1 MLGVGT
7 VVSSGGEADLWLA
20 LVATVVV
27 ALAFQ
32 PARERAQRLA
42 NRLVYGQ
49 RATPYEVLADLSRRM
64 AGALSVDE
72 VLPRMAEAAARGVGA
87 ARSRVRVYVPGG
99 ADRVVSWPQGTTSE
113 TFERTVLVLHQG
125 APAGELAVTRPPGE
139 RLTRAEEK
147 LLSDLAA
154 QAGPALENVRLNLQL
169 QSRLE
174 ELQASRQRIVAAQDA
189 ERRRLERDL
198 HDGAQQGLVALA
210 VTARLA
216 RELVR
221 TEPAEAESLL
231 EEVSLQANEALGTLR
246 DLARGIFPTALA
258 DRGLAA
264 ALEAHVAKVSPR
276 PTFETDAVLGT
287 RRFTPELEAGVYF
300 CILEALQNCS
310 MYAPDAPARVELA
323 SDDGWLVFSVTDQG
337 PGFDQAT
344 TAPGSGLQNIA
355 DRLAAMGG
363 GLDVRSK
370 PGAGTT
376 VSGRLPMRGSD
387 AVDREGASQSL
398 ERASAVGSQQSDR

>member
-1 MLGVGT
+1 MSDSTSSSSHVWRSSRRRGS
-7 VVSSGGEADLWLA
+7 VSS
-20 LVATVVV
+20 
-27 ALAFQ
+27 
-32 PARERAQRLA
+32 
-42 NRLVYGQ
+42 
-49 RATPYEVLADLSRRM
+49 
-64 AGALSVDE
+64 
-72 VLPRMAEAAARGVGA
+72 LPRMLRGDVWSA
-87 ARSRVRVYVPGG
+87 TSTMAPSR
-99 ADRVVSWPQGTTSE
+99 D
-113 TFERTVLVLHQG
+113 
-125 APAGELAVTRPPGE
+125 
-139 RLTRAEEK
+139 
-147 LLSDLAA
+147 
-154 QAGPALENVRLNLQL
+154 
-169 QSRLE
+169 
-174 ELQASRQRIVAAQDA
+174 
-189 ERRRLERDL
+189 
-198 HDGAQQGLVALA
+198 LVALA

-344 TAPGSGLQNIA
+344 TVP
-355 DRLAAMGG
+355 
-363 GLDVRSK
+363 
-370 PGAGTT
+370 
-376 VSGRLPMRGSD
+376 GRLPMRGSD
-387 AVDREGASQSL
+387 VVDREGASQSL

>member
-1 MLGVGT
+1 
-7 VVSSGGEADLWLA
+7 
-20 LVATVVV
+20 
-27 ALAFQ
+27 
-32 PARERAQRLA
+32 
-42 NRLVYGQ
+42 
-49 RATPYEVLADLSRRM
+49 
-64 AGALSVDE
+64 
-72 VLPRMAEAAARGVGA
+72 
-87 ARSRVRVYVPGG
+87 
-99 ADRVVSWPQGTTSE
+99 
-113 TFERTVLVLHQG
+113 
-125 APAGELAVTRPPGE
+125 
-139 RLTRAEEK
+139 LTRAEEK

-198 HDGAQQGLVALA
+198 DDGAQQGLVALA

-323 SDDGWLVFSVTDQG
+323 SDDGRLVFSVTDQG

-398 ERASAVGSQQSDR
+398 ERASAVGSQQSGR